1 MQKTTKIK
9 LLLCV
14 PMIVIVISYIGMRML
29 ESHDHIYLEDIQ
41 GNRDFLQPFATQLLL
56 TEQGDSLADEE
67 ITITADGITRSKR
80 TKEDTRQYQKRI
92 GVWEGNAVYVD
103 EYIDRMP
110 AKDAKVDREVK
121 IDAKHTET
129 IRKYDKARIEISL
142 GITSSL
148 YQDAEIK
155 PDFVVA
161 PQGGFEE
168 YEQKTEHFTEYRQK
182 AYDDA
187 AQVRTK
193 NVLLGE
199 TIYTAILTNRAVKG
213 NSGIYQTN
221 LQALSQTQVGDTFV
235 SDLFLKIPVDEQTQ
249 ILDLETAG
257 EHLALFTREG
267 NTIILRLY
275 DTKGV
280 LLEQKS
286 WDMGERIDDV
296 TISKT
301 DWKAGT
307 GFVMEVSQKIDEN
320 VFVVKKQI
328 YLWVERGKIKEVT
341 FAQNQ
346 STAIQSAVYQDL
358 RLDISTQYAVP
369 ESWLPIFAPYGNPPM
384 DYIFTV
390 YDANHMVYQGQLV
403 TDWNDDYYQYYGR
416 FFAYNNENGIYLS
429 IKEQQNPPEKA
440 YQEYIR
446 MVTEIAIEGR
456 DIDD

>member
-9 LLLCV
+9 VLLCV
-14 PMIVIVISYIGMRML
+14 PMIVIVVSYVGMRMM

-41 GNRDFLQPFATQLLL
+41 GNRDFLQPFTTQLLL
-56 TEQGDSLADEE
+56 TEQGSDIADEQ
-67 ITITADGITRSKR
+67 ITITADGITRNKR
-80 TKEDTRQYQKRI
+80 AKEDAYKSQRCI
-92 GVWEGNAVYVD
+92 GDWEGNAVCVD
-103 EYIDRMP
+103 EYIDHIP
-110 AKDAKVDREVK
+110 AKDAKVE
-121 IDAKHTET
+121 IDEKHTER
-129 IRKYDKARIEISL
+129 IRRYDKARIEISL
-142 GITSSL
+142 NITSSL
-148 YQDAEIK
+148 YKNAEIK

-168 YEQKTEHFTEYRQK
+168 YERKAEHFTEYRQK
-182 AYDDA
+182 AYEDEA
-187 AQVRTK
+187 EQVRTK

-221 LQALSQTQVGDTFV
+221 LQALNQTEIGDTFL
-235 SDLFLKIPVDEQTQ
+235 SELLLKIPVDEQTQ

-257 EHLALFTREG
+257 EHLALFMREG

-275 DTKGV
+275 DTNGV

-301 DWKAGT
+301 DWQTGT

-328 YLWVERGKIKEVT
+328 YLWVEGSKIKEVT
-341 FAQNQ
+341 FAQTNRK
-346 STAIQSAVYQDL
+346 AIQSAVYQDL
-358 RLDISTQYAVP
+358 RLDISTQYTVP
-369 ESWLPIFAPYGNPPM
+369 ESWLPIFTPYGNPPM
-384 DYIFTV
+384 EYIFTV

-416 FFAYNNENGIYLS
+416 FFAYNNQSGSCLS
-429 IKEQQNPPEKA
+429 IKEQRNPPENI
-440 YQEYIR
+440 YQACIR
-446 MVTEIAIEGR
+446 KVSEIAIKGR
-456 DIDD
+456 DTDD